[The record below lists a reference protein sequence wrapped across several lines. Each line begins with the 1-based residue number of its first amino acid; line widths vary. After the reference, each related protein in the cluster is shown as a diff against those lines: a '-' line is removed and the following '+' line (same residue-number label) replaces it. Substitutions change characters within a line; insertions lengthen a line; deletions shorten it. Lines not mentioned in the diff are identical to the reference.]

1 MAFKL
6 ELNFYH
12 SCYSQAEFSYI
23 TDASVTK
30 DVKMTAKSSRSILA
44 ALAMVVGLSACSTNE
59 LPPATV
65 QPSLTNSVDQYSY
78 LIGPNDS
85 VSIFVWR
92 NPELSG
98 SFIVRPDG
106 RISTSLVEDIP
117 VAGRTPT
124 QFARDM
130 EKVLAK
136 FIRDP
141 VVTVSVSGF
150 VGPFSEQV
158 KVIGAASKPQAYPY
172 RQYMTLLDLM
182 IASGG
187 LTEFASG
194 NSAKLVRVKNGK
206 QLTYDVRLD
215 DLVREGDIS
224 ANVDILPGDTLI
236 IPEAW
241 F

>member
-1 MAFKL
+1 MKAR
-6 ELNFYH
+6 
-12 SCYSQAEFSYI
+12 SAI
-23 TDASVTK
+23 ASV
-30 DVKMTAKSSRSILA
+30 
-44 ALAMVVGLSACSTNE
+44 VGSVMLLGLQACSTNE
-59 LPPATV
+59 LPGATV
-65 QPSLTNSVDQYSY
+65 QPARTTAVDQYNY

-85 VSIFVWR
+85 VTIFVWR

-106 RISTSLVEDIP
+106 KISTSLVEDVP

-130 EKVLAK
+130 EKILAK
-136 FIRDP
+136 YIRDP

-158 KVIGAASKPQAYPY
+158 RVIGAAAKPQSYPY
-172 RQYMTLLDLM
+172 RQYMTVLDLM

-187 LTEFASG
+187 LTDFANG
-194 NSAKLVRVKNGK
+194 NGAKLVRVKNGK
-206 QLTYDVRLD
+206 QMTYDVRLD

-224 ANVDILPGDTLI
+224 ANVDILPGDIVI

>member
-1 MAFKL
+1 MNAKL
-6 ELNFYH
+6 VLAQMFAIGAILVLQG
-12 SCYSQAEFSYI
+12 C
-23 TDASVTK
+23 
-30 DVKMTAKSSRSILA
+30 SS
-44 ALAMVVGLSACSTNE
+44 NQ

-65 QPSLTNSVDQYSY
+65 HNSMTTAVNDYKY
-78 LIGPNDS
+78 LIGPNDT
-85 VSIFVWR
+85 VNIFVWR

-106 RISTSLVEDIP
+106 QITTSLVEDIL
-117 VAGRTPT
+117 VAGKTPT
-124 QFARDM
+124 QLAREM
-130 EKVLAK
+130 ETILSK

-141 VVTVSVSGF
+141 VVTVSVNGF
-150 VGPFSEQV
+150 VGPYSEQV
-158 KVIGAASKPQAYPY
+158 RVIGAASKPQAYPY

-194 NSAKLVRVKNGK
+194 NSAKLVRTQNGK
-206 QLTYDVRLD
+206 QISYEINLD
-215 DLVREGDIS
+215 DLIRDGDIS
-224 ANVDILPGDTLI
+224 ANVDMLPGDIVI

>member
-1 MAFKL
+1 MK
-6 ELNFYH
+6 
-12 SCYSQAEFSYI
+12 
-23 TDASVTK
+23 ASSAIAV
-30 DVKMTAKSSRSILA
+30 
-44 ALAMVVGLSACSTNE
+44 VVGSVMLLGLQACSTNE
-59 LPPATV
+59 LPGATV
-65 QPSLTNSVDQYSY
+65 QPARTTAVDQYSY

-85 VSIFVWR
+85 VTIFVWR

-98 SFIVRPDG
+98 SFVVRPDG
-106 RISTSLVEDIP
+106 KISTSLVEDVP

-130 EKVLAK
+130 EKILAK
-136 FIRDP
+136 YIRDP

-158 KVIGAASKPQAYPY
+158 RVIGAAAKPQSYPY
-172 RQYMTLLDLM
+172 RQYMTVLDLM

-194 NSAKLVRVKNGK
+194 NGAKLVRVKNGK
-206 QLTYDVRLD
+206 QMTYDVRLD

-224 ANVDILPGDTLI
+224 ANVDILPGDIVI

>member
-1 MAFKL
+1 M
-6 ELNFYH
+6 N
-12 SCYSQAEFSYI
+12 
-23 TDASVTK
+23 
-30 DVKMTAKSSRSILA
+30 AKSGQLTILA
-44 ALAMVVGLSACSTNE
+44 IATALTLQGCSTNQ

-65 QPSLTNSVDQYSY
+65 QNSLTTAVTDYKY
-78 LIGPNDS
+78 LIGPNDT
-85 VSIFVWR
+85 VTIFVWR

-106 RISTSLVEDIP
+106 QITTSLVEDIP
-117 VAGRTPT
+117 VAGKTPS
-124 QFARDM
+124 QLAREM
-130 EKVLAK
+130 EKILAK

-141 VVTVSVSGF
+141 VVTVSVNGF

-158 KVIGAASKPQAYPY
+158 RVIGAASKPQAYPY

-194 NSAKLVRVKNGK
+194 NRAKLVRTKNGK
-206 QLTYDVRLD
+206 QVSYEIKLD
-215 DLVREGDIS
+215 DLIREGDIS
-224 ANVDILPGDTLI
+224 ANVDMLPGDIVI

>member
-1 MAFKL
+1 MKA
-6 ELNFYH
+6 
-12 SCYSQAEFSYI
+12 
-23 TDASVTK
+23 
-30 DVKMTAKSSRSILA
+30 RSALSWLA
-44 ALAMVVGLSACSTNE
+44 GIVLLSGLQGCSTNE

-65 QPSLTNSVDQYSY
+65 QPALTTAVDQYNY
-78 LIGPNDS
+78 LIGPNDT

-106 RISTSLVEDIP
+106 KISTSLVEDVP

-136 FIRDP
+136 YIRDP

-150 VGPFSEQV
+150 VGPYSEQV
-158 KVIGAASKPQAYPY
+158 RVIGAAAKPQSYPY

-182 IASGG
+182 VASGG
-187 LTEFASG
+187 LTDFASG

-206 QLTYDVRLD
+206 QMTYDVRLD
-215 DLVREGDIS
+215 DLVRSGDIS
-224 ANVDILPGDTLI
+224 ANVDMLPGDILI